1 MGKTD
6 APKVGFWSSIGALPP
21 RTYALELAASLV
33 LGLPGASYLLA
44 NTNAQGRH
52 DIAYDFVFVAAP
64 LLGLVFAAF
73 VLVVSLFSD
82 SYVKTLIQGSS
93 SGVSTFVRPFV
104 VAIGLQL
111 GAVVTCVT
119 YRAVATVAP
128 SKVEVAMFVASTI
141 LFLFAVFDVLAVTRT
156 VARHGLTRALSIE
169 VELLEEAARVRNSGS
184 TGEAVPLRRGQR

>member
-1 MGKTD
+1 MGDAD

-21 RTYALELAASLV
+21 KTYALELFASLL
-33 LGLPGASYLLA
+33 LGVPGACYLLA
-44 NTNAQGRH
+44 RTNAQERH

-82 SYVKTLIQGSS
+82 SYVKALLRESP
-93 SGVSTFVRPFV
+93 SGITSFVRPFV

-111 GAVVTCVT
+111 GAVVTCVG
-119 YRAVATVAP
+119 YRAIATVAP
-128 SKVEVAMFVASTI
+128 SKLEVAVFISATV

-156 VARHGLTRALSIE
+156 VAKHALTRALSIE
-169 VELLEEAARVRNSGS
+169 VEQLEEEARVRGGNSPR
-184 TGEAVPLRRGQR
+184 EPLPLRRGQR